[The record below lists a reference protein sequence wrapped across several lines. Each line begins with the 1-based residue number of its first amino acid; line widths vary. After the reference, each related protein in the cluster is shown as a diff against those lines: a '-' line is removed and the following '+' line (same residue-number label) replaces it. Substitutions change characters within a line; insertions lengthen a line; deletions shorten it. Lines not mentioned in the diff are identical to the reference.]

1 MICCFDQIL
10 PDQAHLVMD
19 KRTQCTLLLARSAA
33 LGIIVTAAAIF
44 VTRENS
50 DRQIASRSKEG
61 EDKRKDLSLDAESSG
76 RRDIAAHSRSLQ
88 TH

>member
-1 MICCFDQIL
+1 MICCFDKFKHCQTK
-10 PDQAHLVMD
+10 QAHLVMD
-19 KRTQCTLLLARSAA
+19 KRTQCTLLLLARSAA
-33 LGIIVTAAAIF
+33 LVIIAAAAAIF

-50 DRQIASRSKEG
+50 DRQIARSKTKG
-61 EDKRKDLSLDAESSG
+61 KISLDAESSG